1 VFHLC
6 QIIHALAPADFISTW
21 EEIEAYDVP
30 EVTISHHLN
39 ELPLK
44 VEVQV
49 RVYDS
54 GLSKHLYFL
63 AMGSAQKGN
72 DNTHQYGG
80 VVYVYNNEIIKIL
93 APGPADCTNLT
104 RTGSLVYLG
113 MYCLSS
119 LSCNYH

>member
-1 VFHLC
+1 MFHLC

-72 DNTHQYGG
+72 DNTQQYGG

-104 RTGSLVYLG
+104 CTGSLVYLG

>member
-1 VFHLC
+1 MSVDNNDIAEKLLNKNVY
-6 QIIHALAPADFISTW
+6 INLDLV
-21 EEIEAYDVP
+21 DP

-54 GLSKHLYFL
+54 GLKKYVYFL

-80 VVYVYNNEIIKIL
+80 VVYVYNRGNSFK
-93 APGPADCTNLT
+93 
-104 RTGSLVYLG
+104 
-113 MYCLSS
+113 
-119 LSCNYH
+119 